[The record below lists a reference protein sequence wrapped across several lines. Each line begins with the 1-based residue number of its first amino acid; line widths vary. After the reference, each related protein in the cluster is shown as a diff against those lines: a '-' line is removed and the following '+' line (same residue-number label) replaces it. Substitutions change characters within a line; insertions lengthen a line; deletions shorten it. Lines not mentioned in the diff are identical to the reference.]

1 MSTDAGALQESM
13 LVLVSHEPTLDPR
26 VHYTSEALTK
36 RYTTTVVATVPEAE
50 ERPLENRPARP
61 GYTTERIPYRRDL
74 KALRSG
80 MALVGMWL
88 TPRLPESR
96 PRAVRRRVARGIA
109 LCIALPL
116 SLVAM
121 LAGGPAVVVLGV
133 TVGSVRRVTRG
144 AMSHLARWPSLP
156 VAMLAAAAHRA
167 GGRAVQ
173 AAIRMISGPRATLSV
188 MRFALQTSALLW
200 DRAIQSGSTSKVV
213 YCHDLYTLQAGVMLK
228 RRWRARLV
236 YDSHEYY
243 PYQYT
248 SRCFRAL
255 IGAYEAMLVREVDVY
270 ITVSPQ
276 LAEELERVYRVRPVH
291 AIPNVEP
298 VPDPKPPIPKS
309 EMSDLA
315 DQRLKLLFQGTFAEG
330 RGLEEVLREWTAVD
344 GTRIALFL
352 RGPQNDWRERLEH
365 LAEELGLLGKSVYV
379 LPPVLEK
386 DLIGAAQEADI
397 GLIPYKGDLPSYRF
411 ACPNKLSQYLHAGL
425 AILANRISFVEQ
437 TLARG
442 RAGVCYDVDE
452 PGSFVRAVEALTAD
466 RPGVERLRRNA
477 LGFAQSEYTWERY
490 EDVLL
495 ELVEFR

>member
-1 MSTDAGALQESM
+1 MRTDPGALQGSV

-26 VHYTSEALTK
+26 VHYTSEALAK
-36 RYTTTVVATVPEAE
+36 RYATMVIATVPEAE
-50 ERPLENRPARP
+50 ERPFENRPARA
-61 GYTTERIPYRRDL
+61 GYTSARIPYRRNL
-74 KALRSG
+74 KALYSG
-80 MALVGMWL
+80 LALVGMWL
-88 TPRLPESR
+88 TPRLSESR
-96 PRAVRRRVARGIA
+96 SRVVMRRTARGIA

-116 SLVAM
+116 VLVAM
-121 LAGGPAVVVLGV
+121 LAVGLAVVLFSV

-144 AMSHLARWPSLP
+144 AMSHSAQWPSSP
-156 VAMLAAAAHRA
+156 VAMLAAAVHRTGA
-167 GGRAVQ
+167 RAVR

-188 MRFALQTSALLW
+188 MRFTLQTNALLW

-213 YCHDLYTLQAGVMLK
+213 YCHDLYTLQAGAMLK
-228 RRWRARLV
+228 RRWGARLV

-248 SRCFRAL
+248 SRCFRTV

-276 LAEELERVYRVRPVH
+276 LAEELERGYRVRPVH

-298 VPDPKPPIPKS
+298 VPDPKPSIPKS

-315 DQRLKLLFQGTFAEG
+315 DRRLKLLFQGAFAEG
-330 RGLEEVLREWTAVD
+330 RGLEEVLREWTGVD

-352 RGPQNDWRERLEH
+352 RGPQNEWRERLEY
-365 LAEELGLLGKSVYV
+365 LAEELGLLGKSVYF
-379 LPPVLEK
+379 LHPLLEK

-425 AILANRISFVEQ
+425 AILANRIPFVEQ
-437 TLARG
+437 TVARG
-442 RAGVCYDVDE
+442 QVGLCYDVDE
-452 PGSFVRAVEALTAD
+452 PGSFVRAVETLTAD
-466 RPGVERLRRNA
+466 RAGVERLRRHA
-477 LGFAQSEYTWERY
+477 LAFAQSEYSWERY
-490 EDVLL
+490 EDALL
-495 ELVEFR
+495 ALVEPR